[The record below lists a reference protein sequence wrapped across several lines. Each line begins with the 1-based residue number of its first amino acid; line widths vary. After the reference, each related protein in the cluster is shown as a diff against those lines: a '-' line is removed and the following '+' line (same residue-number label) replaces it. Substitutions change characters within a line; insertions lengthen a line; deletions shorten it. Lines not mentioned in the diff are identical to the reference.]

1 VSIETEPDPARWR
14 ALALCLVAGFMTL
27 LDVSIVN
34 VALPSIRTG
43 LGASE
48 SAIQWII
55 AGYALA
61 FGIALVPAG
70 RLGDARSRR
79 AIFGIGLGLFTV
91 ASAACGLATGPT
103 WLSVTR
109 VLQGLGAGIVSP
121 QVSGFIQTMF
131 SGRERGRAFGMF
143 GATIGISTAIGPLLG
158 GFIVKVG
165 GVENGWRWVFLV
177 NVPVGIVALLLVRRL
192 LPASTQRRKQ
202 SLDPVGVVLFGGA
215 ILFALLP
222 LVTGD
227 QDSLSNR
234 SWWLLIPSA
243 LLLVAFG
250 WWERMW
256 DRRGAATLVDL
267 SLLRVRSFMLGL
279 GLGTVYF
286 AGFTSLFLV
295 LTLYLQAGLHYDALL
310 AGVTSM
316 PFAIGSAVS
325 ASLGGKFVYKF
336 GRPMV
341 VAGLV
346 LVIIGL
352 IGVDLVVGRVDQHVG
367 AWLIVPLAVTGF
379 GGGLVISPNVTLTL
393 AEVDV
398 RRAGS
403 GGGML
408 QTAQRVGSAI
418 GVAVVLAQFFSK
430 LASTHGDFAK
440 ALSLGLRTTIGLVAA
455 ALVLGLVD
463 LLTRR
468 GHDTRA
474 ATRESEVT
482 DREAEPAAVGAHAGA
497 AAVEPEAPGDSRV
510 EEPAPVSAVVG
521 RHRKR

>member
-1 VSIETEPDPARWR
+1 MSIETEPNPARWR

-79 AIFGIGLGLFTV
+79 AIFGIGLGLFTA

-103 WLSVTR
+103 WLSITR

-158 GFIVKVG
+158 GFIVKVA
-165 GVENGWRWVFLV
+165 GVESGWRWVFLV
-177 NVPVGIVALLLVRRL
+177 NVPVGIVTLLLIRHL
-192 LPASTQRRKQ
+192 LPPSTARRKQ
-202 SLDPVGVVLFGGA
+202 SLDPVGVLLFGGA

-222 LVTGD
+222 LVSGA
-227 QDSLSNR
+227 QNSLR
-234 SWWLLIPSA
+234 SRPWWLLIPSA
-243 LLLVAFG
+243 ALIVGFG
-250 WWERMW
+250 LWERMW
-256 DRRGAATLVDL
+256 DRRGKTTLVDL

-295 LTLYLQAGLHYDALL
+295 LTLYLQEGLHYDALL

-316 PFAIGSAVS
+316 PFAIASAVS
-325 ASLGGKFVYKF
+325 ASLGGRFIFKF

-341 VAGLV
+341 VVGLATV
-346 LVIIGL
+346 VVGL
-352 IGVDLVVGRVDQHVG
+352 IGIDFVVGHFDSHIG

-418 GVAVVLAQFFSK
+418 GVAVVLAQFFSE
-430 LASTHGDFAK
+430 LASSHGDFAS
-440 ALSLGLRTTIGLVAA
+440 ALSLGLRTAIVLVVAA
-455 ALVLGLVD
+455 LLLGLLD

-468 GHDTRA
+468 GHEERVA
-474 ATRESEVT
+474 SREAET
-482 DREAEPAAVGAHAGA
+482 ADREAEPAAVGAHAGS
-497 AAVEPEAPGDSRV
+497 AAVEPEASSDRLEERV
-510 EEPAPVSAVVG
+510 PVSAVAG
-521 RHRKR
+521 RHRKT